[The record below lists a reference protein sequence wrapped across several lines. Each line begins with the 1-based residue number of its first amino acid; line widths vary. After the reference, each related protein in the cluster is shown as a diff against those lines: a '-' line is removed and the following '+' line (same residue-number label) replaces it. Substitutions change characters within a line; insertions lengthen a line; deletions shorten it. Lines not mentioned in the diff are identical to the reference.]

1 MVDVLVVAAAL
12 VDIELHPGFQYQLL
26 QVLTQ
31 LLLVL
36 VARGSA
42 KLTEHRVHL
51 LYSVLLRQL
60 VAVTVQV
67 AHLEALLGA
76 LVDLAAA
83 VKVRVLQLQVALEI
97 LHQLVQV
104 REIMAATDSTMQTL
118 VLEVVED
125 HLQ

>member
-1 MVDVLVVAAAL
+1 M
-12 VDIELHPGFQYQLL
+12 
-26 QVLTQ
+26 
-31 LLLVL
+31 
-36 VARGSA
+36 
-42 KLTEHRVHL
+42 
-51 LYSVLLRQL
+51 
-60 VAVTVQV
+60 
-67 AHLEALLGA
+67 EAFLGA

>member
-26 QVLTQ
+26 QVLAQ

-51 LYSVLLRQL
+51 LYSVLLRKL

-67 AHLEALLGA
+67 AQLEAQLEA

-83 VKVRVLQLQVALEI
+83 VKVRVIQLQVALEI

-104 REIMAATDSTMQTL
+104 REIMAATDSMIQTL

>member
-1 MVDVLVVAAAL
+1 M
-12 VDIELHPGFQYQLL
+12 
-26 QVLTQ
+26 
-31 LLLVL
+31 
-36 VARGSA
+36 
-42 KLTEHRVHL
+42 
-51 LYSVLLRQL
+51 
-60 VAVTVQV
+60 
-67 AHLEALLGA
+67 EAFLGA

-118 VLEVVED
+118 VLEVVVED